1 MSTAGKQTRALIVIR
16 LSRVTDATTSPER
29 QLEACRALCEQRG
42 YEVVGVAEDLDVSAG
57 LTTPFERPQLGD
69 WLDNRFHEVDVLVVY
84 RMDRI
89 VRRLL
94 DLADLIRWG
103 QTHSVSLVSATESF
117 LDLTSP
123 FGDIIALLVAKV
135 AELELEAI
143 SSRIASAYHHNRQL
157 GKWTGGAQIPWGY
170 LPRQTDDGWR
180 LYPDP
185 EAVPV
190 INEVAERVLAGETLR
205 AIAHDLNER
214 KIPTAKDRMNQHL
227 GRPLGKPP
235 KSGEE
240 RKPFAW
246 TSGGLRR
253 SMASPTMLG
262 YATVRE
268 PKRDANGEIQMDA
281 RGRKVLEA
289 EDVLRGPDGSPIQRA
304 DPILTKRVF
313 DLLATELVSRENRKE
328 PTKRS
333 NALLL
338 RVIFCGVCG
347 RPCYRLKGGQGRRPR
362 YRCSSAQYKA
372 TCGNGSVVMEE
383 FDDMIEG
390 QLLALLGRSERR
402 KRVWDKGEDHTEELI
417 EIDHTLTDLVGQLG
431 RGPYRAGTPQRAA
444 LDANI
449 EALDKRREELAAST
463 TRPAGWTWQ
472 PTGETFRDWWGS
484 LDLEHQNVYL
494 RTMGVKVSF
503 VKPVGGEPDVSVEW
517 GDIEKMARE
526 VTQVGPIATVT
537 ETYATMREHGIQGM
551 EIFPDKAVAVMKTGE
566 LVEIPHWLD
575 EIGISEITNNDGV
588 RIVWTTDGRGFYHQP
603 SGEWTE
609 IPLT

>member
-1 MSTAGKQTRALIVIR
+1 MASPHKPTRALIVVR

-29 QLEACRALCEQRG
+29 QLEACRTLCEQRG
-42 YEVVGVAEDLDVSAG
+42 YEVAGIAQDLDVSAG

-69 WLDNRFHEVDVLVVY
+69 WLENRFQEIDVIVVY

-180 LYPDP
+180 LAPDP
-185 EAVPV
+185 EAVAV
-190 INEVAERVLAGETLR
+190 IHEVAERVLAGEPLR
-205 AIAHDLNER
+205 AVAHDLNER
-214 KIPTAKDRMNQHL
+214 KVPTAKDRVNAHL
-227 GRPLGKPP
+227 GRELKGY
-235 KSGEE
+235 E
-240 RKPFAW
+240 W
-246 TSGGLRR
+246 TSGGLKR
-253 SMASPTMLG
+253 SMTLPTMLG

-268 PKRDANGEIQMDA
+268 PKRDANGEVMRDA
-281 RGRKVLEA
+281 RGRKMFEA
-289 EDVLRGPDGSPIQRA
+289 EDVLRGPDGSPVQRA
-304 DPILTKRVF
+304 EPILTKHLF
-313 DLLATELVSRENRKE
+313 DQLSAELASRENRKE

-338 RVIFCGVCG
+338 RVIYCGVCG
-347 RPCYRLKGGQGRRPR
+347 RPCYQLKGGQGRRPR
-362 YRCSSAQYKA
+362 YRCSSAQYKS

-383 FDDMIEG
+383 LDE
-390 QLLALLGRSERR
+390 LVESAVLGLMGDSERLQ
-402 KRVWDKGEDHTEELI
+402 RVWDAGEDNAAELV
-417 EIDHTLTDLVGQLG
+417 DLDNTLADLASQLG
-431 RGPYRAGTPQRAA
+431 RGPFRAGTAQRAA

-449 EALDKRREELAAST
+449 EALDKRREELAAAT

-472 PTGETFRDWWGS
+472 PTGETFRDWWQS
-484 LDLEHQNVYL
+484 LDLPQRNVYL
-494 RTMGVKVSF
+494 RTMGVRVTFDKLD
-503 VKPVGGEPDVSVEW
+503 ELSVQLEMAEL
-517 GDIEKMARE
+517 EKMAAQ
-526 VTQVGPIATVT
+526 VQTVGPVETMT
-537 ETYATMREHGIQGM
+537 ETFAKMTEHGIAGV
-551 EIFPDKAVAVMKTGE
+551 EIHDHTAVVVSKSGE
-566 LVEIPHWLD
+566 RVEIPL
-575 EIGISEITNNDGV
+575 EA
-588 RIVWTTDGRGFYHQP
+588 
-603 SGEWTE
+603 TE
-609 IPLT
+609 E

>member
-1 MSTAGKQTRALIVIR
+1 MSSLHKPTRALIVVR

-29 QLEACRALCEQRG
+29 QLEECRKLCEQRG
-42 YEVVGVAEDLDVSAG
+42 YEVVGIAQDLDVSAG

-69 WLDNRFHEVDVLVVY
+69 WLENRFHEVDVIVVY

-103 QTHSVSLVSATESF
+103 QNHSVSLVSATESF

-157 GKWTGGAQIPWGY
+157 GKWTGGAQLPWGY
-170 LPRQTDDGWR
+170 LPRQIDDGSWR
-180 LYPDP
+180 LFPDP

-190 INEVAERVLAGETLR
+190 IHEVAERVLAGEPLR

-214 KIPTAKDRMNQHL
+214 KVPTAKDRMNAHQ
-227 GRPLGKPP
+227 GREP
-235 KSGEE
+235 KGHEWNSSAL
-240 RKPFAW
+240 K
-246 TSGGLRR
+246 R
-253 SMASPTMLG
+253 SMTSPTMLG

-268 PKRDANGEIQMDA
+268 PKRDANGKVQLDA
-281 RGRKVLEA
+281 RGRKMYEA
-289 EDVLRGPDGSPIQRA
+289 EDVLRGPDGSPVQRA
-304 DPILTKRVF
+304 EPILTKHVF
-313 DLLATELVSRENRKE
+313 DQLGVELAGRENRKE
-328 PTKRS
+328 PTVRS

-338 RVIFCGVCG
+338 RVIYCGVCG

-383 FDDMIEG
+383 LDEMVES
-390 QLLALLGRSERR
+390 AVLGLMGDSERLQ
-402 KRVWDKGEDHTEELI
+402 RVWDAGDDNAAELA
-417 EIDHTLTDLVGQLG
+417 DLDDTLADLVSQLG

-449 EALDKRREELAAST
+449 EALDKRREELTAAT

-472 PTGETFRDWWGS
+472 PTGETFRDWWELLG
-484 LDLEHQNVYL
+484 LTQQNVYL
-494 RTMGVKVSF
+494 RTMGVRVAFDKRD
-503 VKPVGGEPDVSVEW
+503 ELSVHLEMAEL
-517 GDIEKMARE
+517 EKMAA
-526 VTQVGPIATVT
+526 QVKTVGSVETMT
-537 ETYATMREHGIQGM
+537 ETFAKLTEHGIAGI
-551 EIFPDKAVAVMKTGE
+551 EIHDGRAVVVSKSGE
-566 LVEIPHWLD
+566 RVEIPLD
-575 EIGISEITNNDGV
+575 DPGK
-588 RIVWTTDGRGFYHQP
+588 
-603 SGEWTE
+603 
-609 IPLT
+609 

>member
-1 MSTAGKQTRALIVIR
+1 MSTPSKPTRALIVVR

-29 QLEACRALCEQRG
+29 QLEACRTLCEQRG
-42 YEVVGVAEDLDVSAG
+42 YEVVGTAEDLDVSAG

-69 WLDNRFHEVDVLVVY
+69 WLENRFNEIDVIVVY

-143 SSRIASAYHHNRQL
+143 SSRISSAYHHNRQL
-157 GKWTGGAQIPWGY
+157 GKWTGGAQLPWGY
-170 LPRQTDDGWR
+170 LPRETDDGWR

-185 EAVPV
+185 VAAPV
-190 INEVAERVLAGETLR
+190 IKEVAERVLAGETLR

-214 KIPTAKDRMNQHL
+214 EIPTAKDRMNQHL
-227 GRPLGKPP
+227 GREMQGY
-235 KSGEE
+235 S
-240 RKPFAW
+240 W
-246 TSGGLRR
+246 TGGGLRR
-253 SMASPTMLG
+253 AMASPTMLG

-268 PKRDANGEIQMDA
+268 PKRDANGVVQRDSN
-281 RGRKVLEA
+281 GRKLVGDE
-289 EDVLRGPDGSPIQRA
+289 EILRSPDGTPIQRA
-304 DPILTKRVF
+304 DPILKKRVF
-313 DLLATELVSRENRKE
+313 DLLAAELVSRENRKE

-347 RPCYRLKGGQGRRPR
+347 RPCYRLKGGQTRRPR
-362 YRCSSAQYKA
+362 YRCSSAQYKS

-390 QLLALLGRSERR
+390 QLLELLGRSERQ
-402 KRVWDKGEDHTEELI
+402 KRVWDKGEDHSEELI

-431 RGPYRAGTPQRAA
+431 RGLYRAGTPQRAA
-444 LDANI
+444 LDKNI
-449 EALDKRREELAAST
+449 EVLDKRREEIAAVA
-463 TRPAGWTWQ
+463 TRPAGWVWK
-472 PTGETFRDWWGS
+472 PTGESFGDWWES
-484 LDLEHQNVYL
+484 LDLEHKNVYL
-494 RTMGVKVSF
+494 RTMGVRVSF
-503 VKPVGGEPDVSVEW
+503 VKPVGGDPDISFEW
-517 GDIEKMARE
+517 GDIEKMAGE
-526 VTQVGPIATVT
+526 VNAVGPIKTLT
-537 ETYATMREHGIQGM
+537 GTHTTMREHGIEGV
-551 EIFPDKAVAVMKTGE
+551 EFFPDKAIVVLKSGDQI
-566 LVEIPHWLD
+566 EIPNWLN
-575 EIGISEITNNDGV
+575 EIGISEITNDDDV
-588 RIVWTTDGRGFYHQP
+588 RIVWTTDGRGYYHQP
-603 SGEWTE
+603 SGEWIE
-609 IPLT
+609 VPLGDAKE

>member
-1 MSTAGKQTRALIVIR
+1 M
-16 LSRVTDATTSPER
+16 
-29 QLEACRALCEQRG
+29 CEQRG
-42 YEVVGVAEDLDVSAG
+42 YEVVGIAQDLDVSAG

-69 WLDNRFHEVDVLVVY
+69 WLENRFHEVDVIVVY

-103 QTHSVSLVSATESF
+103 QNHSVSLVSATESF

-157 GKWTGGAQIPWGY
+157 GKWTGGAQLPWGY
-170 LPRQTDDGWR
+170 LPRQIDDGSWR
-180 LYPDP
+180 LFPDP

-190 INEVAERVLAGETLR
+190 IHEVAERVLAGEPLR

-214 KIPTAKDRMNQHL
+214 KVPTAKDRMNAHQ
-227 GRPLGKPP
+227 GREP
-235 KSGEE
+235 KGHEWNSSAL
-240 RKPFAW
+240 K
-246 TSGGLRR
+246 R
-253 SMASPTMLG
+253 SMTSPTMLG

-268 PKRDANGEIQMDA
+268 PKRDANGKVQLDA
-281 RGRKVLEA
+281 RGRKMYEA
-289 EDVLRGPDGSPIQRA
+289 EDVLRGPDGSPVQRA
-304 DPILTKRVF
+304 EPILTKHVF
-313 DLLATELVSRENRKE
+313 DQLGVELAGRENRKE
-328 PTKRS
+328 PTVRS

-338 RVIFCGVCG
+338 RVIYCGVCG

-383 FDDMIEG
+383 LDEMVES
-390 QLLALLGRSERR
+390 AVLGLMGDSERLQ
-402 KRVWDKGEDHTEELI
+402 RVWDAGDDNAAELA
-417 EIDHTLTDLVGQLG
+417 DLDDTLADLVSQLG

-449 EALDKRREELAAST
+449 EALDKRREELTAAT

-472 PTGETFRDWWGS
+472 PTGETFRDWWELLG
-484 LDLEHQNVYL
+484 LTQQNVYL
-494 RTMGVKVSF
+494 RTMGVRVAFDKRD
-503 VKPVGGEPDVSVEW
+503 ELSVHLEMAEL
-517 GDIEKMARE
+517 EKMAA
-526 VTQVGPIATVT
+526 QVKTVGSVETMT
-537 ETYATMREHGIQGM
+537 ETFAKLTEHGIAGI
-551 EIFPDKAVAVMKTGE
+551 EIHDGRAVVVSKSGE
-566 LVEIPHWLD
+566 RVEIPLD
-575 EIGISEITNNDGV
+575 DPGK
-588 RIVWTTDGRGFYHQP
+588 
-603 SGEWTE
+603 
-609 IPLT
+609 